1 MTRGHERAGRIVA
14 AVRACVGV
22 RFRPQGRDAAT
33 GLDCAGLACVAAA
46 AAGHPVKALPAYRLD
61 ASGLTARL
69 LSGLASTGVRPVA
82 AAAAAPGDI
91 ALFEVAPDRPH
102 LAILTDTGLVHAHAG
117 LRRVVEGPAD
127 PAWRVVGR
135 YRFPEGD

>member
-1 MTRGHERAGRIVA
+1 M
-14 AVRACVGV
+14 
-22 RFRPQGRDAAT
+22 
-33 GLDCAGLACVAAA
+33 
-46 AAGHPVKALPAYRLD
+46 
-61 ASGLTARL
+61 
-69 LSGLASTGVRPVA
+69 SGLASICVRPVA

-127 PAWRVVGR
+127 PDWRVVGL